1 MKNIIDTLGIDMPYD
16 EASENG
22 VVGAILVNSSLFE
35 SVSERLNGEEFI
47 NPALKTVY
55 KAMGEVVDAK
65 DPLDLITL
73 TSRLQDSNKLQTV
86 GGVTFLSNL
95 ASAVGKLSNVDHY
108 IRRIKEM
115 HRKRQAIEYAAD
127 LLDKSVQ
134 DQDVTEFA
142 SQAEKY
148 AAKIREQDKPATTFK
163 PIRKVLL
170 NVWDQSEERYK
181 NRHESK
187 GITGIPTG
195 FNDLDKMTKGLQRS
209 DLIILAARPSVGKTA
224 FALNIAQKIGVA
236 ADEVVAIFSLEMG
249 AEQLVTRMMS
259 TEGHIDAEKMK
270 TGFFEGDDW
279 EKMSGA
285 MSSLAQARIFI
296 EDTPTVTVHDIRA
309 KCRELVKQH
318 GSLGLIVIDYLQL
331 ISGNGSKGGGRG
343 NRQEEVSEISRELKQ
358 IARDLN
364 VPVIAL
370 SQLSRGVEQRQDKR
384 PMMSDLRE
392 SGSIEQDADIVAFLY
407 RDDYY
412 DKESTKKNIVE
423 MIIAKHRNGPLG
435 TVELAFLKQYGKFAN
450 LDRSHQE
457 KAGDVIEQ
465 G

>member
-1 MKNIIDTLGIDMPYD
+1 MKNIIDTLNIDMPFD

-22 VVGAILVNSSLFE
+22 VIGAILANSSLFE
-35 SVSERLNGEEFI
+35 SASERLNGDEFI
-47 NPALKTVY
+47 NPALRTVF
-55 KAMGEVVDAK
+55 KSMGEVVDAK
-65 DPLDLITL
+65 ENLDLITL
-73 TSRLQDSNKLQTV
+73 TSRLQDANKLQTV

-95 ASAVGKLSNVDHY
+95 SSAVGYLSSVDHY

-127 LLDKSVQ
+127 LLDKSVH
-134 DQDVTEFA
+134 DQDVNEFA

-163 PIRKVLL
+163 PIKKVLL

-195 FNDLDKMTKGLQRS
+195 FTDLDKMTKGLQRS

-224 FALNIAQKIGVA
+224 FALNVAQKVGVA
-236 ADEVVAIFSLEMG
+236 ANEVVAIFSLEMG

-270 TGFFEGDDW
+270 TGFFEGEDW

-331 ISGNGSKGGGRG
+331 ISGQSGKGGGKG

-364 VPVIAL
+364 VPIIAL

-435 TVELAFLKQYGKFAN
+435 TVELAFLKQFGKFAN

-457 KAGDVIEQ
+457 KAGEAN
-465 G
+465 

>member
-1 MKNIIDTLGIDMPYD
+1 MKNIIDTLGIDMPHD

-22 VVGAILVNSSLFE
+22 VIGAILVNPTLFE
-35 SVSERLNGEEFI
+35 TVSERLKGDEFI
-47 NPALKTVY
+47 NPALRTVY
-55 KAMGEVVDAK
+55 KSMGEVVDAK
-65 DPLDLITL
+65 EPLDLITL
-73 TSRLQDSNKLQTV
+73 TSRLQDANKLQTV

-95 ASAVGKLSNVDHY
+95 ASGVGKLSNVDHY
-108 IRRIKEM
+108 IRRIKDM
-115 HRKRQAIEYAAD
+115 YRKRQAIEYAAD

-285 MSSLAQARIFI
+285 MSSLAQAKIFI

-309 KCRELVKQH
+309 KCRDLVKQH

-331 ISGNGSKGGGRG
+331 ISGHGSKGGGRG

-423 MIIAKHRNGPLG
+423 MIIAKHRNGSLG

-457 KAGDVIEQ
+457 KAGDAN
-465 G
+465 